1 MNPPIPLPGIAQLP
15 VPTHEERTSALLVH
29 VLSIF
34 SGFIVPL
41 IFFLVKKDS
50 RFVAFHS
57 LQVLIWH
64 VAYMVIFILGMVAMF
79 VILFGGFAMHPPG
92 PHGDAPPPYFMG
104 IFMLVW
110 LFGMGGFVVNLILG
124 ILYAIKANNGEWALY
139 PVFGKW
145 ALRKTFENHPQF
157 S

>member
-1 MNPPIPLPGIAQLP
+1 MNPPAPQPHLSQLP

-34 SGFIVPL
+34 SGFLVPL

-57 LQVLIWH
+57 LQVLLWH
-64 VAYMVIFILGMVAMF
+64 IAYIVIFFLGMIAMF
-79 VILFGGFAMHPPG
+79 AMLFGSLAMHPQAQ
-92 PHGDAPPPYFMG
+92 HANQPPPFFFG
-104 IFMLVW
+104 IFGIVW
-110 LFGMGGFVVNLILG
+110 LFGMGGFVVNLVLG
-124 ILYAIKANNGEWALY
+124 IVYAIKANNGEWATY
-139 PVFGKW
+139 PIFGKW
-145 ALRKTFENHPQF
+145 ALRKTFENYPQY